1 MLNYS
6 VSINLTF
13 HHKKHRLLVFLR
25 DDLSG
30 AIYCDRLVRAGPSHT
45 ARHTAAGRGVTLF
58 RFLYWFVYR
67 LNQPYRQAYHHR
79 TCLSIVHTTPLS
91 NHVPRRRHHVVTY
104 PLLSS
109 NKLDDLPFIS
119 RRWRIYPQRQRR

>member
-1 MLNYS
+1 MPNYS

-104 PLLSS
+104 SFFNQASLTHSHLFHVAGVFH
-109 NKLDDLPFIS
+109 L
-119 RRWRIYPQRQRR
+119 QRQRE